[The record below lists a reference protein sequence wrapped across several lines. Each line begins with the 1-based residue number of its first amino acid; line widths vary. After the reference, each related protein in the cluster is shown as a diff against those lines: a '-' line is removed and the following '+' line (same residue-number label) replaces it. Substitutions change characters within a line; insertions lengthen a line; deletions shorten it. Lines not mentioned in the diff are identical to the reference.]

1 MPSQIAR
8 RFGSCWFHLGRIP
21 AMACISME
29 LSSSENGGS
38 PSVPLAYAMVV
49 VLRSC
54 GPTKLWMIYE
64 NPLESPIWTD
74 TPLSHDGSMYVCH
87 IWSYMATWPPS
98 IHPSFV
104 GINLSD
110 IHGSVMGIAGDIFR
124 DLPIRIYIWWFSEA
138 RHVETRSPRI
148 ASSTAVP
155 KDTGVWTPASCREP
169 WIFGL
174 GSLSGGGYSCCV
186 EVIWI
191 DLRNFMVKQ
200 CHFNQPHGSIWFQ
213 FHPWKKGERH
223 GDRFLL
229 FY

>member
-8 RFGSCWFHLGRIP
+8 RFGSHWFHIGRIP

-29 LSSSENGGS
+29 LSSWENGGS
-38 PSVPLAYAMVV
+38 PSVALAYAMLV

-54 GPTKLWMIYE
+54 GWFTRIPW
-64 NPLESPIWTD
+64 NPPFERTPPYPMTD
-74 TPLSHDGSMYVCH
+74 PYVCMPYM
-87 IWSYMATWPPS
+87 IIYGNMAT
-98 IHPSFV
+98 INKNPSFV
-104 GINLSD
+104 GINLPD

-124 DLPIRIYIWWFSEA
+124 DLPIKIYIRWFSEA